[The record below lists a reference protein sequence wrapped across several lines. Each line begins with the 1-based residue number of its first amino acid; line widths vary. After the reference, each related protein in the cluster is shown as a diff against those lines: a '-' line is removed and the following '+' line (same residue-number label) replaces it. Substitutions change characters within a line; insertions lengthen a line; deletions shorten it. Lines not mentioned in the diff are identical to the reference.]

1 MDPDTA
7 RMGETGARPDR
18 RVPRGPAR
26 IRRVDALFER
36 YGESHRHPTNRAI
49 HWVCVPL
56 ITWSLLALLWVA
68 SPTAAYALIGLS
80 FLYYVSLSFT
90 LAMGTLA
97 VAALMV
103 ASLVP
108 WGPALLPLAVAVF
121 VAAWIGQFVGHRIEG
136 RRPSFLDDVRFL
148 LVGPAWLLH
157 LACRRLGVPY

>member
-1 MDPDTA
+1 MRQAPGGIA
-7 RMGETGARPDR
+7 GSRGDR
-18 RVPRGPAR
+18 RGFAGSTRCSSAT
-26 IRRVDALFER
+26 A
-36 YGESHRHPTNRAI
+36 NRTATTANKAI

-68 SPTAAYALIGLS
+68 SPAAAYALIGLS
-80 FLYYVSLSFT
+80 FVYYVSLSFT
-90 LAMGTLA
+90 LAMGMLA

-108 WGPALLPLAVAVF
+108 WGPALLPVAVAVF
-121 VAAWIGQFVGHRIEG
+121 VAAWVGQFVGHRIEG